1 MSPATSTPTP
11 AGLRRT
17 ARVAG
22 VVLAAGAG
30 SRFGGP
36 KALAELDGERLVDRA
51 ARVLRAGGCDPV
63 LVVLGAAVVGVPGA
77 DAVVVNDDWG
87 DGMGSSLRAA
97 LVAPELAGCSA
108 LVLVL
113 VDQPGIR
120 ASAVRAVVDAHRA
133 GADLALARYD
143 DDDTGHPVLLARA
156 HWAGVAE
163 TAVGDVGARP
173 YLVAHA
179 GEVVEVD
186 CTGRGDARDADT
198 PSELSGRGV
207 LTRIAGDVG
216 ATASGGIAG
225 IGGELN
231 AFAGGAAARAAWEE
245 RMAQQVRRETQD
257 SGEPPF
263 AVDLDAGVVRVRRPA
278 PREQGAT
285 DQQDSVQEDSA
296 QEDSEPEESGQDPA
310 SDR

>member
-1 MSPATSTPTP
+1 MTPAATTP

-22 VVLAAGAG
+22 VVLAAGSG

-51 ARVLRAGGCDPV
+51 TRVLRAGGCDPV
-63 LVVLGAAVVGVPGA
+63 LVVLGAAVVDVPGA
-77 DAVVVNDDWG
+77 DAVVVNDDWAT
-87 DGMGSSLRAA
+87 GMGSSLRAA
-97 LVAPELAGCSA
+97 LAAPELAGCSA
-108 LVLVL
+108 VVLVL

-143 DDDTGHPVLLARA
+143 DGTGHPVLVARA
-156 HWAGVAE
+156 HWSGVAE
-163 TAVGDVGARP
+163 AAVGDVGARP
-173 YLVAHA
+173 YLAAHA
-179 GEVVEVD
+179 ADVVEVD
-186 CTGRGDARDADT
+186 CTGQGDARDADT

-216 ATASGGIAG
+216 AATAGGIAG

-231 AFAGGAAARAAWEE
+231 AFAGGAAARAALEE
-245 RMAQQVRRETQD
+245 RAAQQIRRETQE
-257 SGEPPF
+257 SGEPPLH
-263 AVDLDAGVVRVRRPA
+263 VDLDAGVVRLRRPA
-278 PREQGAT
+278 PLEPPDPE
-285 DQQDSVQEDSA
+285 DQQD
-296 QEDSEPEESGQDPA
+296 PQDPPESTLPDSGPDHA
-310 SDR
+310 SGG